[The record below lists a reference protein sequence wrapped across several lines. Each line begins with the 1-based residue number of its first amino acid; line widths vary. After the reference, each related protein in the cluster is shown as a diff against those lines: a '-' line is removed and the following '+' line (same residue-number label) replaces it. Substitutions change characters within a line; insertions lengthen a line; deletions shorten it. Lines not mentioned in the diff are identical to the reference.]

1 MPDEGI
7 LACPLDQSP
16 LKRVGNTWVC
26 AENHRYDQA
35 RQGYI
40 NLLPVQFKR
49 SRDPGDSKAMV
60 QARRDFLQRGHY
72 QPIADALNTALSSLP
87 FSQKGNDPGSI
98 SILDAGCGEG
108 YYLNR
113 LKASI
118 SPNEHW
124 HLLGLDISKWA
135 VLAAAKSDP
144 NLQWLVGTNAHLPI
158 QAQRLDALLC
168 LFGFPVYTEF
178 ERVLKPGGFL
188 VQLDPGP
195 EHLIELRQ
203 ALYDRLEPF
212 KAGNKAPM
220 DIISRQAI
228 GYQTTLGSAET
239 IADLIQMTPHAFR
252 APPEAIERLT
262 QQESLTLTV
271 DVQMVIYQAKPD
283 H

>member
-1 MPDEGI
+1 MPDEDI

-26 AENHRYDQA
+26 ASNHSYDQA

-49 SRDPGDSKAMV
+49 SKDPGDSKAMV
-60 QARRDFLQRGHY
+60 RARQDFLHRGHY
-72 QPIADALNTALSSLP
+72 RPLSDALNTALSSLP
-87 FSQKGNDPGSI
+87 FAQKDHDPGSI

-113 LKASI
+113 LKESI
-118 SPNEHW
+118 NPSAHW
-124 HLLGLDISKWA
+124 HWLGLDISKWA

-144 NLQWLVGTNAHLPI
+144 KVQWLVGTNAHLPI
-158 QAQRLDALLC
+158 LTQRLDAVLC

-212 KAGNKAPM
+212 KAGNKSSM
-220 DIISRQAI
+220 DVVSRQSI
-228 GYQTTLGSAET
+228 RYQTTLGSADAIT
-239 IADLIQMTPHAFR
+239 DLIQMTPHAFR

-262 QQESLTLTV
+262 QQESLRLTV
-271 DVQMVIYQAKPD
+271 DVQMVIYHAKPD